1 MNEFGKSRLRPA
13 KQLFMM
19 EKARSRIV
27 GGSIGHLP
35 FEPIIRLGQHGAV
48 KRPFFEGPVDTA
60 RSRLRSFAGDLPS
73 QQNRASF
80 WHFIRP
86 DAKL

>member
-1 MNEFGKSRLRPA
+1 MNGFGKSRLRPA

-19 EKARSRIV
+19 EKAMSRIV

-48 KRPFFEGPVDTA
+48 KRPFFAGPVDTA
-60 RSRLRSFAGDLPS
+60 RRSAPFF
-73 QQNRASF
+73 R
-80 WHFIRP
+80 R
-86 DAKL
+86 